1 MKVTIKNNNINNN
14 NNNKTMKLDEHK
26 IQRQYN

>member
-14 NNNKTMKLDEHK
+14 NNDKTMKLDEHK